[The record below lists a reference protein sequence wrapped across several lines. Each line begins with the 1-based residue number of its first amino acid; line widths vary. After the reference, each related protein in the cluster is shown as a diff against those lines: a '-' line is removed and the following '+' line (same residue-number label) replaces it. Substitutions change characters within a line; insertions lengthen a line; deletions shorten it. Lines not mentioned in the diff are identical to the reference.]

1 MPTYCS
7 NPASIREFRSRNKKL
22 HLGST
27 QPPDC
32 VVIMDTERKSS
43 VLFEADKL
51 QIPIVGLVN
60 SDMPWDVYKRIT
72 YPVPANDSVKFVY
85 LFCNLITKTF
95 LVEQKRIQEVDNKQL
110 RLTKAENR
118 YFDTVGLVGFFLL

>member
-1 MPTYCS
+1 M
-7 NPASIREFRSRNKKL
+7 
-22 HLGST
+22 GST

-43 VLFEADKL
+43 VIFEADKL

-95 LVEQKRIQEVDNKQL
+95 LVEQKRFQEVDNKQL
-110 RLTKAENR
+110 SLTKDENR
-118 YFDTVGLVGFFLL
+118 YFDTVVLVGFFLL